1 MLDIERKARP
11 ACGMRKIHPFIFAEV
26 TRKFCRQPFAA
37 EKRCAEKTET
47 RPMKCLPRYQAFAH
61 SGLPADRS
69 GFIFMQIA
77 SRLPA

>member
-37 EKRCAEKTET
+37 EKRCAEKTGNPFDEM
-47 RPMKCLPRYQAFAH
+47 PSRYQAFAH
-61 SGLPADRS
+61 SG
-69 GFIFMQIA
+69 FILTQIA